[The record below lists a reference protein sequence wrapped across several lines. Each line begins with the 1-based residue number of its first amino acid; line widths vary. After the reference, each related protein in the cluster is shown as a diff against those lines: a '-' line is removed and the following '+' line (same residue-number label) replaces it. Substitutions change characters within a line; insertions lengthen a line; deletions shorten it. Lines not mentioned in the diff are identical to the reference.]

1 MNLNDA
7 LHRISTLIHTETNHF
22 GAQGSGFFY
31 SRLAPGEEDRP
42 QWRTIEDMWLV
53 TNRHVV
59 IPRIQDVEYA
69 PTTLTF
75 RLRKL
80 GSSDVLNWE
89 PIPLSA
95 DALDSLAKF
104 HPDSTVDVAVI
115 NIYDILASRARGE
128 REYVHPYFLHSG
140 NFAGENNI
148 EVEASSE
155 VLVVGYPRGF
165 YDDVNLFPIVKS
177 GIIASRWKAGFRG
190 RPYFLVDAKLFPG
203 SSGSVVISKPTD
215 LVVKEGKV
223 MMADEKQF
231 AFLGVYSG
239 EHVLRE
245 APVVVGNL
253 TIAQTTGFDLGIVWY
268 GELVE
273 EIIEQGVSLSQ
284 ALSGERPRMS

>member
-1 MNLNDA
+1 MNLNDV
-7 LHRISTLIHTETNHF
+7 LHQISTLIHTETAHF
-22 GAQGSGFFY
+22 GTQGSGFFY
-31 SRLAPGEEDRP
+31 SRLAPRDGERP

-59 IPRIQDVEYA
+59 IPKIQDAEYA
-69 PTTLTF
+69 PKNLTF

-80 GSSDVLNWE
+80 GSPDILNWE
-89 PIPLSA
+89 PIPLPA
-95 DALDSLAKF
+95 DELESLAKF

-115 NIYDILASRARGE
+115 NIYDIVVRRVRDEGE
-128 REYVHPYFLHSG
+128 YAHPYFLHSG
-140 NFAGENNI
+140 NFAGQNNI
-148 EVEASSE
+148 DVEASSE

-177 GIIASRWKAGFRG
+177 GIIASRWRAGFRG
-190 RPYFLVDAKLFPG
+190 RPYFLIDAKLFPG

-215 LVVKEGKV
+215 LVVTEGKV
-223 MMADEKQF
+223 MMANEKQF

-239 EHVLRE
+239 EHILRE

-273 EIIEQGVSLSQ
+273 EIIEKGVTLSR
-284 ALSGERPRMS
+284 ALE